1 MDDRSNYN
9 PGWKYNYWEL
19 RGVPIRIEIGR
30 AEVNE
35 RKANL
40 AFRFSGVK
48 ELVGFN
54 KPGDLAVVVQSRLK
68 SIQAEMLTN
77 ATKLRNEKLRVVS
90 EMFFVGSFEV
100 HISEEPRG

>member
-1 MDDRSNYN
+1 MLQVDDRSNYN

-30 AEVNE
+30 TEVNE

-48 ELVGFN
+48 ELVDFN
-54 KPGDLAVVVQSRLK
+54 IPGDLAAVVQSRLK
-68 SIQAEMLTN
+68 SIQSEMLTN

-90 EMFFVGSFEV
+90 EMFFCW
-100 HISEEPRG
+100 IS